1 MQSKDIVLINDLDD
15 EIADDEQDVRKT
27 TASETLDSLYAVKC
41 FAKIHG
47 DKQMNVMLNELMEK
61 MKNGNTQVAKD

>member
-1 MQSKDIVLINDLDD
+1 MNDSND

-41 FAKIHG
+41 FAKIYG
-47 DKQMNVMLNELMEK
+47 DKKINECL
-61 MKNGNTQVAKD
+61 

>member
-1 MQSKDIVLINDLDD
+1 MQSKDIVLINYLDD
-15 EIADDEQDVRKT
+15 EIADDEQDARKT

-47 DKQMNVMLNELMEK
+47 DKQMNVMLNELTEK
-61 MKNGNTQVAKD
+61 IKNGNTQVAKD